1 MGREKST
8 RRRQRNSV
16 KRGRGNPADAAMAF
30 TDDQRERTDQPT
42 KALRQAEQIWLGA
55 SLIASHRVPFR
66 QSNAVMARE
75 AQDSLN
81 HLASSSFGKSAQVFV
96 EPPERG
102 TKTWFLEII
111 GEHQGLPIEFE
122 MEAASVDEIVGS
134 ALVWI
139 NYKVSQA

>member
-8 RRRQRNSV
+8 SRR
-16 KRGRGNPADAAMAF
+16 KRSSIKRRRGNPTDAAMAF

-66 QSNAVMARE
+66 QSNAAMAKE

-81 HLASSSFGKSAQVFV
+81 QLASSSFGEGARVFV

-102 TKTWFLEII
+102 SNTWFLEIM
-111 GEHQGLPIEFE
+111 GEHHGSPIEFE

-139 NYKVSQA
+139 NYKVNQA

>member
-1 MGREKST
+1 
-8 RRRQRNSV
+8 
-16 KRGRGNPADAAMAF
+16 MAF
-30 TDDQRERTDQPT
+30 ARNP
-42 KALRQAEQIWLGA
+42 
-55 SLIASHRVPFR
+55 
-66 QSNAVMARE
+66 QSDPAR
-75 AQDSLN
+75 
-81 HLASSSFGKSAQVFV
+81 FV

-102 TKTWFLEII
+102 TKTWFLEIT